1 MQLPEKLLSSLKG
14 LSGFHEAEFIKT
26 HQQGESVTSIRLN
39 PWKNPSVANDED
51 PRDFN
56 PHFHISGKV
65 DWSSFGYYLSER
77 PSFTL
82 DPLLHAGAYYV
93 QEASSMFLEQALK
106 QSTDLSKPLRVLD
119 LCAAPGGKSILLQS
133 LISNESLLVSNE
145 VIKTRVHV
153 LVENLIKWGSSNT
166 IVTNND
172 PKDFGRLENYFDV
185 MLVDAP
191 CSGSGLFRRDPD
203 AIQEWSEENVKL
215 CSLRQ
220 QRILVDA
227 WSALKNNGILIY
239 STCSFSKLE
248 DEDILDWL
256 SENFEVEGIQLKT
269 EAHWNIVETL
279 SEKSNAYGYRFYPDQ
294 LKGEGFFIAVLR
306 KKGEEEQFHYPKSNK
321 KLIDKPNK
329 NEETTTRKWISDDH
343 DVELIKKDSHLY
355 ALPSGSL
362 SDFLQL
368 QSSLYIKKAGVLLGK
383 LAHDELL
390 PDHELALS
398 CLLSPNINRIDL
410 SKDQA
415 LRYLR
420 KEEIKLES
428 NAPGWAVLQFENR
441 NLGWAKILPNRVNSY
456 YPQEWRIRI

>member
-1 MQLPEKLLSSLKG
+1 M
-14 LSGFHEAEFIKT
+14 
-26 HQQGESVTSIRLN
+26 
-39 PWKNPSVANDED
+39 
-51 PRDFN
+51 DFN
-56 PHFHISGKV
+56 PHFHINGKV
-65 DWSSFGYYLSER
+65 GWSTFGYYLSER

-119 LCAAPGGKSILLQS
+119 LCAAPGGKSTLLQS

-153 LVENLIKWGSSNT
+153 LVENLIKWGVTNT

-172 PKDFGRLENYFDV
+172 PKDFARLENYFDV
-185 MLVDAP
+185 MVVDAP

-203 AIQEWSEENVKL
+203 AIKEWSEENVKL

-220 QRILVDA
+220 QRILADA
-227 WSALKNNGILIY
+227 WPALKNSGILIY
-239 STCSFSKLE
+239 STCSFSKSE

-269 EAHWNIVETL
+269 KAHWNIVETF

-294 LKGEGFFIAVLR
+294 LKGEGFFISVLR
-306 KKGEEEQFHYPKSNK
+306 KKQGDEYFNYPKSNK
-321 KLIDKPNK
+321 KLIAKPNK
-329 NEETTTRKWISDDH
+329 NEEATIRNWIRVDQ
-343 DVELIKKDSHLY
+343 DVDIIKKDSHLY
-355 ALPSGSL
+355 ALPSNSI

-368 QSSLYIKKAGVLLGK
+368 QSSVYIKKAGVLLGK
-383 LAHDELL
+383 MAHDELL

-398 CLLSPNINRIDL
+398 SLFSPNISHIDL

-420 KEEIKLES
+420 KEEIKLEGNS
-428 NAPGWAVLQFENR
+428 PGWAVLQFENQ
-441 NLGWAKILPNRVNSY
+441 NLGWAKILPNRVNNY